1 MAIYGVDLHPGYQA
15 PFDFARAKRAGYKF
29 AFVKASE
36 GTHYVPE
43 GFAPYFNRGKNVG
56 MMMGF
61 YHFLDGNDGSGRAQ
75 ADHFLNTIRKVGGA
89 RGRLLAVDFEAY
101 GNRTPS
107 NAQLK
112 DFCNYVKSHTDGHKL
127 IIYSGTAFWNG
138 GDSSGPFTNYNA
150 DVAWEARVWTTTE
163 KRRVAK
169 RFYEHQWLPWYKK
182 QHPHGLGG
190 RAAKFRQF
198 TWGGRVG
205 GLYVDTDAFE
215 GSMEDL
221 ARLTH

>member
-1 MAIYGVDLHPGYQA
+1 MAIYGVDLHPGYQPA
-15 PFDFARAKRAGYKF
+15 FDFAKARRQGYKF

-36 GTHYVPE
+36 GSHYVPDNFS
-43 GFAPYFNRGKNVG
+43 GYFNRGKQAG
-56 MMMGF
+56 LMMGF
-61 YHFLDGNDGSGRAQ
+61 YHFLDGNGGSGRAQ
-75 ADHFLNTIRKVGGA
+75 ADHFLDVVHRNGGA
-89 RGRLLAVDFEAY
+89 KGRLLCVDFEAY
-101 GNRTPS
+101 GNRTPG
-107 NAQLK
+107 NTQLE
-112 DFCNYVKSHTDGHKL
+112 DFCNYVKAHTDNHKL
-127 IIYSGTAFWNG
+127 IIYSGSAFWNG
-138 GDSSGPFTNYNA
+138 GDSSGPFTKYNA

-163 KRRVAK
+163 KRLYPK
-169 RFYEHQWLPWYKK
+169 HFYSKQWLPWYKR
-182 QHPHGLGG
+182 QSPRGLGG